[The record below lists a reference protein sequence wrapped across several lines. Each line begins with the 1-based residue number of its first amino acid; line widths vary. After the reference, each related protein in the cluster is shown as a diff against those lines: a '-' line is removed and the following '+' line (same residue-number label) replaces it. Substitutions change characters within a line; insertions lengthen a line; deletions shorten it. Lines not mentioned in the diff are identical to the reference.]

1 MKLHL
6 EEKIVGNRSSCA
18 LGRKGRELQ
27 EGRISI
33 EEGRGLPLEISPGRG
48 KKLERGP
55 DPAKKTKKINET
67 IRKLAN
73 IFEGTSPRPNLNPF
87 TNLFACKDRA
97 APDRSVGSERRTVI
111 GQPMGDERG
120 RRAVDQPGWAIG
132 TQPR

>member
-33 EEGRGLPLEISPGRG
+33 EEGRGLPLGISPGRG
-48 KKLERGP
+48 GKIGKRT
-55 DPAKKTKKINET
+55 PAKKTKKINEKMC
-67 IRKLAN
+67 KLAN
-73 IFEGTSPRPNLNPF
+73 IFEGTSPRPNLNPC

-97 APDRSVGSERRTVI
+97 VPDRSVGSERRTVI
-111 GQPMGDERG
+111 GQPMREERG
-120 RRAVDQPGWAIG
+120 RRRRNNQGG
-132 TQPR
+132 R